1 MNDTERG
8 LLTELARIVDA
19 VPEPRMSFSAEVI
32 GSVLAYQEDIDQVLW
47 TVRKVCEG
55 MCLSGCEGLEE
66 HWDYLVPNKV
76 VKAFDAWLSSRK
88 DEKWKRGG
96 GTVESFYEYPDT

>member
-8 LLTELARIVDA
+8 LLTEVMRIADE
-19 VPEPRMSFSAEVI
+19 VPKPRMSFPAEAI
-32 GSVLAYQEDIDQVLW
+32 GSILAYQEDIDQVLW
-47 TVRKVCEG
+47 TVGKVCEG

-66 HWDYLVPNKV
+66 PWDYLAPDKI

-88 DEKWKRGG
+88 DEGWKRGAR
-96 GTVESFYEYPDT
+96 TVESFYEFPDD